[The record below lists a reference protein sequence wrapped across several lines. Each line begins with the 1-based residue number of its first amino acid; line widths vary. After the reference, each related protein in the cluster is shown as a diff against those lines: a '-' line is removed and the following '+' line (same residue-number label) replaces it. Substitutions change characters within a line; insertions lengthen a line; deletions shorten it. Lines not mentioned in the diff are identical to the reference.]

1 MGDIEE
7 EEEEEEE
14 KKDQPLKALKRLLQ
28 SCWIV
33 DMASDGRMIVQT
45 TTEERKMEE

>member
-14 KKDQPLKALKRLLQ
+14 KKDQPLKALKRSRQ
-28 SCWIV
+28 SCSIV